1 MKDGEVRIKK
11 RKRSKSKEHEKDSTK
26 KKKRSKSREKSPKKK
41 RKKKEKESKEEEKRN
56 KEEPSSKP
64 STHKQEDDEITR
76 SIKKTEALSDVSFSD
91 EEAYLE
97 ERKSYT
103 YNRQSSRYSYDRER
117 TSTSHRE
124 RARVRSRSRKYSP
137 PRRVYDRDR
146 RRRSR
151 SRSNNSLGIDK
162 KRLLEIARKNAISMF
177 KNGSLPGCSGMTDEI
192 KDKVLLKMR
201 YGGKSVQDLTDFCR
215 KLTSGNNL
223 ENLSDFSSDGD
234 SDHDKDGN
242 AKAFHHPFAIK
253 EREPIVLNIKNSIPI
268 PTKSADKNKTQAI
281 QMFPVSSGQDHRRTE
296 QWVPVSPK
304 REAAPKVSLPVVPVK
319 HSIPVAK
326 NAFDKPLPQEGV
338 QEPAFILP
346 GKEEEKKEEE
356 PPAAKEP
363 SPPKDPVPTVFPKAI
378 NPNVD
383 VSSIISMR
391 LNAMRRLQDNP
402 MDSEAIKMIYNC
414 QQDMTSWVNS
424 KNTPGKFT
432 GTTGVS
438 VLSAR
443 QLSGDYDIWAKKDQL
458 KNTTPVSGGMGMHLL
473 QKMGWKPGEGL
484 GRDKN
489 GQVALLLCHKK
500 FLITFYASRFNL
512 FSSTSRWTRKVWR
525 QSMLNL
531 NRRRKR
537 GKPLLFLWRELT
549 MHNKCKTSIQ
559 CRC

>member
-1 MKDGEVRIKK
+1 MEDGEVAKKK
-11 RKRSKSKEHEKDSTK
+11 RKRSKSKDPEKVSSKDKKVK
-26 KKKRSKSREKSPKKK
+26 KKKRSKSKEKTPKKK
-41 RKKKEKESKEEEKRN
+41 RKKDKHHEEKKSKKEERKDKEESKKI
-56 KEEPSSKP
+56 KEEPSKP
-64 STHKQEDDEITR
+64 STHKDKKQRSEEDDEITR

-91 EEAYLE
+91 EETYLQ

-103 YNRQSSRYSYDRER
+103 YSRQSRYSYDRER
-117 TSTSHRE
+117 SSTSHRE

-137 PRRVYDRDR
+137 PRRVYDRNR

-162 KRLLEIARKNAISMF
+162 KRLLEIARKNAIAMF

-304 REAAPKVSLPVVPVK
+304 RETAPKVSLPVVPVK

-356 PPAAKEP
+356 PPPKEP
-363 SPPKDPVPTVFPKAI
+363 SPPKEPVPTVFPKAI

-458 KNTTPVSGGMGMHLL
+458 KNSAPVSGGMGMHLL

-489 GQVALLLCHKK
+489 GQVILSFCQK
-500 FLITFYASRFNL
+500 FLINSYVSRFNL
-512 FSSTSRWTRKVWR
+512 SS
-525 QSMLNL
+525 
-531 NRRRKR
+531 
-537 GKPLLFLWRELT
+537 
-549 MHNKCKTSIQ
+549 
-559 CRC
+559 